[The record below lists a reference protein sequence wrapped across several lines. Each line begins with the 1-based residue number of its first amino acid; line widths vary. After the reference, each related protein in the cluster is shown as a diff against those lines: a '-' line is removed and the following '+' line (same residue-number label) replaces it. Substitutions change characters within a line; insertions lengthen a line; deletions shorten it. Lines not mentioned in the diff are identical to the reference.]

1 MGMGFCK
8 NRRGWVSVE
17 CFRSEGCRVPGKKLA
32 GLRGKSTGAG
42 SVFGEGFCRAKY
54 GGEGIT
60 GVRLSCLWRWLGQ
73 WSSGCRK
80 VGRRWQG

>member
-1 MGMGFCK
+1 MMKLSGF
-8 NRRGWVSVE
+8 VSKGNWPGLRVFFLIE
-17 CFRSEGCRVPGKKLA
+17 IVGGLSERLA
-32 GLRGKSTGAG
+32 GGFL